1 MEKAVNYTFIVVIVL
16 ILAYF
21 FKPTLYNIASSLK
34 NIVNLSVPSM
44 NFLYI

>member
-1 MEKAVNYTFIVVIVL
+1 MEKVVNYTFIVVIVL

-21 FKPTLYNIASSLK
+21 FKPTIHNIADGLK
-34 NIVNLSVPSM
+34 NVINIGVPSM